1 MIPVCVP
8 DLTSDGRPCTLVQWL
23 ADFGSH
29 VDQGDWIAEL
39 LIDGVL
45 FSLESPATGR
55 VVKLD
60 ALPGALV
67 STSQQ
72 IAWIERDDE
81 LPSD

>member
-8 DLTSDGRPCTLVQWL
+8 QLTSDGRPYTFVQWL
-23 ADFGSH
+23 ADLGSH

-55 VVKLD
+55 VIKID

-67 STSQQ
+67 SASRQ
-72 IAWIERDDE
+72 IAWIAADDE
-81 LPSD
+81 